1 MASTWSTLKYIKHY
15 RAELIQDDSTHEP
28 VMSVTDKTKVKTS
41 IKCKLLRLEASG
53 PLSECQLKFS
63 SEPDPPWRI
72 KHTWSGA

>member
-41 IKCKLLRLEASG
+41 CTEWDMENAS
-53 PLSECQLKFS
+53 
-63 SEPDPPWRI
+63 I
-72 KHTWSGA
+72 A